1 MTITELH
8 NEVLD
13 FLLEARK
20 HYPDLYFYLQKPTP
34 DNHGFWFPSTK
45 EKLMIYFWEEPTESS
60 DKAYISFEI
69 GIDGIC
75 HLIFDAE
82 GEEEMGKILGQ
93 IADILALD
101 IEFTSKQL
109 ANHNIWI
116 RDFGWDSWGKKK
128 RSWQDGLE
136 WFLEM
141 NKIMIDKVLPLFHTQ
156 DAIKSI
162 SIPNFEARLAEIQE
176 IRQKNIPTVT
186 APLQK
191 QFVPKTATL
200 QNIGHF
206 SNISIDLSKQITC
219 FVGDN
224 GSGKSTILRAI
235 ALGLIGTSHEAI
247 EAERLDIQSFLTVK
261 DFTEGNEIVYEMQ
274 GKIIVNY
281 KWNWDN
287 ENEIIFEN
295 KNWKGV
301 KVYDAKPL
309 NSNSFGL
316 NDENDLLKTLI
327 LGFPQGT
334 GKRMKDETR
343 LYQHTK
349 PNVYD
354 VLPLILDVYDH
365 RIERFKIW
373 LDIQYKNHLKT
384 GKAESIFLQTITYTF
399 SLISRII
406 SKNESESELVF
417 KTVNYPENGDFQ
429 IIVNTPTN
437 PDGILFDLLSTGLNG
452 LFSWIGHFVSRLQ
465 QANPDALTIDALKQK
480 SAVIILDEIDNYL
493 HPKVQTY
500 ILPILADEFP
510 NVYFIVSTHSPLVL
524 ISLDNTKTTAYS
536 VENKGVEKIEHFYG
550 RKIQDIIYQEYGIP
564 ERPVKAIKE
573 KVDDLLEAIYEED
586 KPVIKELYDEL
597 RVILGDDD
605 TAILEA
611 QLVLEKQESYDTNP

>member
-1 MTITELH
+1 MTITELQ

-13 FLLEARK
+13 LLLEQRK
-20 HYPDLYFYLQKPTP
+20 YYPDLYFYLQKPTS
-34 DNHGFWFPSTK
+34 DNKGFWFPSTK
-45 EKLMIYFWEEPTESS
+45 EKLMIYFWEEPTETS

-69 GIDGIC
+69 GVDDSC
-75 HLIFDAE
+75 RLVFDAE

-101 IEFTSKQL
+101 IEFSSKQL

-176 IRQKNIPTVT
+176 IRQKNVPTFT
-186 APLQK
+186 PPLQK
-191 QFVPKTATL
+191 QFALKTIHL
-200 QNIGHF
+200 ENIGHF
-206 SNISIDLSKQITC
+206 ATISVDISKQITC
-219 FVGDN
+219 FLGDN

-235 ALGLIGTSHEAI
+235 ALGLIGTNHEAI
-247 EAERLDIQSFLTVK
+247 EAENPDIQSFLTVK
-261 DFTEGNEIVYEMQ
+261 DITEDNEILYAMQ

-281 KWNWDN
+281 KWNWN
-287 ENEIIFEN
+287 NQNEIIFEN
-295 KNWKGV
+295 KNWKGI

-309 NSNSFGL
+309 NSNSFSL
-316 NDENDLLKTLI
+316 NAENDFLETLI

-334 GKRMKDETR
+334 GRRMKDETR
-343 LYQHTK
+343 LYQHKK
-349 PNVYD
+349 PNIYD
-354 VLPLILDVYDH
+354 ILPLILDVYDH

-373 LDIQYKNHLKT
+373 LDTQYKNHLKT
-384 GKAESIFLQTITYTF
+384 GKAESMFLQTITYTF
-399 SLISRII
+399 TLISRII
-406 SKNESESELVF
+406 SKDESESELVF

-452 LFSWIGHFVSRLQ
+452 LFSWIGHFISRLQ
-465 QANPDALTIDALKQK
+465 QANPEVLTINDLKQK
-480 SAVIILDEIDNYL
+480 QAIIILDEIDNYL
-493 HPKVQTY
+493 HPKVQSY
-500 ILPILADEFP
+500 ILPILANEFP
-510 NVYFIVSTHSPLVL
+510 NVSFIVSTHSPLVL
-524 ISLDNTKTTAYS
+524 TSLDSTKTNAYR
-536 VENKGVEKIEHFYG
+536 VENKRIEKIEHFYG

-597 RVILGDDD
+597 RVILGDED

-611 QLVLEKQESYDTNP
+611 QLVLEKEESYDKNP

>member
-1 MTITELH
+1 MPIFSPAKRTKHSRTNFEKRFKNILSFDNIFFIFTKIERFFQCLYVRIKKATFALIFSDKQMTILDLH

-13 FLLEARK
+13 YLLEQRK
-20 HYPDLYFYLQKPTP
+20 DYPNLYFYLQKPTF
-34 DNHGFWFPSTK
+34 DNQGRWFPGT
-45 EKLMIYFWEEPTESS
+45 EDRLMIYFWEDLTS
-60 DKAYISFEI
+60 DKGYISFEI
-69 GIDGIC
+69 RVDGSC
-75 HLIFDAE
+75 NLIFDAE
-82 GEEEMGKILGQ
+82 GDKLMGVVLGQ
-93 IADILALD
+93 IADILAFD
-101 IEFTSKQL
+101 DFFTFTKL
-109 ANHNIWI
+109 VNHNIWI
-116 RDFGWDSWGKKK
+116 RDYGQADWQTGFDNFLSRDKK
-128 RSWQDGLE
+128 
-136 WFLEM
+136 
-141 NKIMIDKVLPLFHTQ
+141 MIDKMLALSHEQ

-191 QFVPKTATL
+191 KFVPKTATL

-316 NDENDLLKTLI
+316 NDENDFLKTLI

-343 LYQHTK
+343 LYQHKK
-349 PNVYD
+349 P
-354 VLPLILDVYDH
+354 
-365 RIERFKIW
+365 
-373 LDIQYKNHLKT
+373 
-384 GKAESIFLQTITYTF
+384 
-399 SLISRII
+399 
-406 SKNESESELVF
+406 
-417 KTVNYPENGDFQ
+417 
-429 IIVNTPTN
+429 
-437 PDGILFDLLSTGLNG
+437 
-452 LFSWIGHFVSRLQ
+452 
-465 QANPDALTIDALKQK
+465 
-480 SAVIILDEIDNYL
+480 
-493 HPKVQTY
+493 
-500 ILPILADEFP
+500 
-510 NVYFIVSTHSPLVL
+510 
-524 ISLDNTKTTAYS
+524 
-536 VENKGVEKIEHFYG
+536 
-550 RKIQDIIYQEYGIP
+550 
-564 ERPVKAIKE
+564 
-573 KVDDLLEAIYEED
+573 
-586 KPVIKELYDEL
+586 
-597 RVILGDDD
+597 
-605 TAILEA
+605 
-611 QLVLEKQESYDTNP
+611 